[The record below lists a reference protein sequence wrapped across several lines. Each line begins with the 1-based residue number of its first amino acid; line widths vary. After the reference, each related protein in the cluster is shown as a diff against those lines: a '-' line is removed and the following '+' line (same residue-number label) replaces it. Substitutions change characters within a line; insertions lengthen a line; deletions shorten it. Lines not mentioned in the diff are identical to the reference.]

1 MPVWIV
7 ELEGQMLNAFCEI
20 SCFFVVVKNE
30 FYRWA
35 LEVLDNLKS
44 GVRVYAR
51 YNIQRF
57 AIFCTTG
64 QSYPAPPI
72 PISRHAGVVPLP
84 SLASCLTTVTLSAIR
99 HSNTTFNASDK
110 LVAALFV
117 GGTSRIGKEHF

>member
-44 GVRVYAR
+44 GVRVYDTTSKICDFLQDGPKLLRTADPH
-51 YNIQRF
+51 F
-57 AIFCTTG
+57 TPGSSGAITLPG
-64 QSYPAPPI
+64 VLPHHGHSLGYP
-72 PISRHAGVVPLP
+72 PLKHN
-84 SLASCLTTVTLSAIR
+84 LQCLR
-99 HSNTTFNASDK
+99 
-110 LVAALFV
+110 
-117 GGTSRIGKEHF
+117 